1 MPTTAMQFVEVGNL
15 GNANDTADSNGLS
28 FGKVDYYYN
37 ISKYETTYGQ
47 YVEFLNAVAKSD
59 PHGLFNPGMQ
69 DDKLLNGITRT
80 GSDGT
85 YSYTVAGPTTYDA
98 TTNLNQNP
106 EGSKNKPVNYG
117 HLEKSTRHLIP
128 A

>member
-47 YVEFLNAVAKSD
+47 YVEFLNAVA
-59 PHGLFNPGMQ
+59 
-69 DDKLLNGITRT
+69 
-80 GSDGT
+80 
-85 YSYTVAGPTTYDA
+85 
-98 TTNLNQNP
+98 
-106 EGSKNKPVNYG
+106 
-117 HLEKSTRHLIP
+117 
-128 A
+128 

>member
-80 GSDGT
+80 GSDGN
-85 YSYTVAGPTTYDA
+85 YSYTVAPSS
-98 TTNLNQNP
+98 
-106 EGSKNKPVNYG
+106 GSPYR
-117 HLEKSTRHLIP
+117 STAPPMHVP
-128 A
+128 ARPWSSRSRLRLF